1 MSWNG
6 TGTWSAPSLPG
17 SLNPAITGQQ
27 ATPADWNT
35 FLAALSGAQGI
46 SNLICKDGQT
56 VPTANLPMGGFRHS
70 GVGNPDAINQY
81 GTVSDLINTGYIYGT
96 DIGAADVYQI
106 TLPVALATYAVGQIF
121 RALVANTNL
130 TNSPTFQVTGLSAGA
145 IANASIGALSAG
157 TIASVAV
164 TSLVGT
170 TPTFQLLN
178 VGPTTGMRMGFTG
191 KTSSVPSGWV
201 MSRGNTIGD
210 ASSNA
215 TERANA
221 DTQALFTLWYND
233 GNDTTHPIKTSGGA
247 ATTRAAQG
255 TAAAAFGVHCQLT
268 MPNYTDRFAMGM
280 GGVSTTPGQ
289 TGGASSVT
297 LAVANLPP
305 HQHNSPG
312 SVSGFNFNVGGGG
325 LPNYDATGPTSN
337 GSEHGL
343 ASTPFSI
350 VPQYVSEPQIVKL

>member
-1 MSWNG
+1 VGWNG
-6 TGTWSAPSLPG
+6 SGIWSPPSLPG
-17 SLNPAITGQQ
+17 SLSPAITGQQ
-27 ATPADWNT
+27 ATAADWNT

-56 VPTANLPMGGFRHS
+56 TPTANLPMGGFRHS
-70 GVGNPDAINQY
+70 GVGNPNAIDQY

-96 DIGAADVYQI
+96 DIGAADAYQI
-106 TLPVALATYAVGQIF
+106 TLPVALAAYTVGQVF
-121 RALVANTNL
+121 RTLVANTNL

-178 VGPTTGMRMGFTG
+178 VGPTTGMRMGFAG

-215 TERANA
+215 TERKNA

-233 GNDTTHPIKTSGGA
+233 GNDTTHPILTSAGA
-247 ATTRAAQG
+247 ATTRAVQG
-255 TAAAAFGVHCQLT
+255 SAATAFAAHCQLT

-297 LAVANLPP
+297 LAVTNLPP

-312 SVSGFNFNVGGGG
+312 SVSGFNFNQGGGG